1 MKAKGLLTLIFA
13 LKAYILIASSAF
25 YIDHDAKL
33 LAKNHDWKVGHG
45 YIFKNIR
52 GQLKFA
58 YGWSGNNPA
67 SWTSKYGSITFNQ
80 FGKEF
85 PSGGINEKGLV
96 VEKLFLP
103 NSVYPNINDSPTISD
118 LEWIQYQLD
127 NFATVKEVIGHINNL
142 TIYPLESL
150 QYMLADSTGDAV
162 IIDFLNGKIGIH
174 YRTQKHIVLTTESLR
189 DSENYYR
196 MNGEI
201 QGKKLVSN
209 FDRYVHLNSSLKNS
223 YVYDELNPFELLSN
237 IATDVEPYKTQWSV
251 VYNLDELNLH
261 FSSGRNPGKKFLD
274 LRAMDFSDS
283 TIVEIAEIHTNQFGL
298 KHYHPDVSRILFQK
312 SQNVRELKIDEV
324 LLSAHFLDPGIKK
337 IDAVF
342 QDNYIDIVF
351 RFIAKNPKGMLSFV
365 LLKKDNA
372 IQPSQRSVKAGQFL
386 IENKETVH
394 VIYGIPK
401 GEVYL
406 ACFQDPGFQGNL
418 ENKILS
424 NSNTYPFLRHSDS
437 KSGSAPI
444 YYDTNLYIKDEKEV
458 IVKIK

>member
-1 MKAKGLLTLIFA
+1 MKAKGFLTLLFT
-13 LKAYILIASSAF
+13 LHAYLLIGSSAF
-25 YIDHDAKL
+25 FIDHDTKI

-103 NSVYPNINDSPTISD
+103 NSVYPKFKDSPSISD

-127 NFATVKEVIGHINNL
+127 NFATVREVISHLENL
-142 TIYPLESL
+142 NIYPLESL

-174 YRTQKHIVLTTESLR
+174 FRKQNHIVLTTESLK
-189 DSENYYR
+189 DSENYYL
-196 MNGEI
+196 MNGDI

-209 FDRYVHLNSSLKNS
+209 FDRYVHLNSNLLKTNGN
-223 YVYDELNPFELLSN
+223 DEFNPFELLSN
-237 IATDVEPYKTQWSV
+237 IATDIEPYKTQWSV
-251 VYNLDELNLH
+251 VYNIDDLMLH
-261 FSSGRNPGKKFLD
+261 FSSGRNPEKKRLN
-274 LRAMDFSDS
+274 LEEMDFSDS
-283 TIVEIAEIHTNQFGL
+283 TRVEIAEIHTNQFKL
-298 KHYHPDVSRILFQK
+298 KPYHPDISRILFQK
-312 SQNVRELKIDEV
+312 SQNIRELKINEV
-324 LLSAHFLDPGIKK
+324 LLSEHFLNPGTKK
-337 IDAVF
+337 IDTVF
-342 QDNYIDIVF
+342 QDNYLDIVF
-351 RFIAKNPKGMLSFV
+351 RFITKEPKGMLSFV
-365 LLKKDNA
+365 ILKKDNT
-372 IQPSQRSVKAGQFL
+372 IQPGQRSIKAGQFMV
-386 IENKETVH
+386 ENKETIH
-394 VIYGIPK
+394 ILYGIPI

-418 ENKILS
+418 ENKVLS
-424 NSNTYPFLRHSDS
+424 NSDTYHLLRNSDS
-437 KSGSAPI
+437 KSGSTPK
-444 YYDTNLYIKDEKEV
+444 YYDTNLYIKDDKEV
-458 IVKIK
+458 VVKIK